1 MKLLHCV
8 TISIVMQPHCV
19 RFCIMTQAQN
29 VRLVDKFTAFV
40 DQHLD
45 ILYYETNT
53 HNSGISHSV
62 SMPNETDYHYYDKT

>member
-40 DQHLD
+40 DQHPD
-45 ILYYETNT
+45 KIT
-53 HNSGISHSV
+53 HG
-62 SMPNETDYHYYDKT
+62 